1 MQHSLVINTYVD
13 HIYIKHGV
21 EFYLGFCDRYH
32 SKILKETDAHFA
44 AWLFEQYKYYMHLL
58 IEGAYKLMSKG
69 SVDNHQKI
77 TNLVDTIYFM
87 YAQAYEHTLAL
98 TLKRIS

>member
-1 MQHSLVINTYVD
+1 MQHSLVINTFTD

-21 EFYLGFCDRYH
+21 EFYLSFLDKYH
-32 SKILKETDAHFA
+32 TNILEETSAEYA
-44 AWLFEQYKYYMHLL
+44 AWMLRQYKYYMHLL
-58 IEGAYKLMSKG
+58 IEDAFRLISGG

>member
-13 HIYIKHGV
+13 LLYVKHGV
-21 EFYLGFCDRYH
+21 GFYLGFLDRYH
-32 SKILKETDAHFA
+32 TDILKETDAGYA
-44 AWLFEQYKYYMHLL
+44 AWLFKQYKYYMHLL
-58 IEGAYKLMSKG
+58 IEDAYKLMSKG

-87 YAQAYEHTLAL
+87 YAQVYEHTLAL

>member
-13 HIYIKHGV
+13 LLYIKHGV
-21 EFYLGFCDRYH
+21 EFYLSFCDRYFT
-32 SKILKETDAHFA
+32 KILKETDAHFA

-58 IEGAYKLMSKG
+58 IEDAYKLMSGG
-69 SVDNHQKI
+69 SECNRQKI
-77 TNLVDTIYFM
+77 THLIDVVYFM
-87 YAQAYEHTLAL
+87 YAQVYEHTLAL

>member
-13 HIYIKHGV
+13 RIYIKYGV
-21 EFYLGFCDRYH
+21 DLYLSFLDEYH
-32 SKILKETDAHFA
+32 SNILKETDAEHA
-44 AWLFEQYKYYMHLL
+44 AWLLGQYKSYMPLL
-58 IEGAYKLMSKG
+58 IQNAYVLMSRG

-77 TNLVDTIYFM
+77 THLMDSIYFM

-98 TLKRIS
+98 TLKGIS